1 MPNAGIGVDVIV
13 GFPGEND
20 DLFQET
26 YDFVNSLDISYLHV
40 FTYSERPKTTALRID
55 DVVPTTTRQHR
66 NKQLR
71 ILSLKK
77 QRAHYER
84 FLGQTRSV
92 LIESSEID
100 GVKFG
105 YTPEYVRV
113 SVDSKTVDGNFTA
126 DLRLDQINPD
136 GFVTGTPQNSI

>member
-1 MPNAGIGVDVIV
+1 
-13 GFPGEND
+13 
-20 DLFQET
+20 LFQET
-26 YDFVNSLDISYLHV
+26 YDFINSLEISYLHV

-55 DVVPTTTRQHR
+55 NVVPINTRQSR

-77 QRAHYER
+77 QRAHYES
-84 FLGQTRSV
+84 FLGQKREV

-113 SVDSKTVDGNFTA
+113 SVDSKSVDGNFTA
-126 DLRLDQINPD
+126 DLRLDKINPD
-136 GFVTGTPQNSI
+136 GFVIGTLQNSI